1 MKPNVPELLLVLY
14 IFLPFNN
21 GALIASVLLGQIQAI
36 HTARRAEKK
45 LNLDL
50 DLDLE
55 NDTDEALKDFLVA
68 LWFNPTNATA
78 YAYLGLL
85 KPHLGL
91 LNHPRD
97 NIFATSINDD
107 NDD

>member
-14 IFLPFNN
+14 IFLPIND
-21 GALIASVLLGQIQAI
+21 ALIASVLLGQIQAI

-45 LNLDL
+45 L

-55 NDTDEALKDFLVA
+55 NDTDQALRDFLVA
-68 LWFNPTNATA
+68 FWFNPVNATA

-85 KPHLGL
+85 RPHL
-91 LNHPRD
+91 
-97 NIFATSINDD
+97 TSINDD

>member
-21 GALIASVLLGQIQAI
+21 GALIASVLLGQIQSI

-50 DLDLE
+50 DLDLDLE
-55 NDTDEALKDFLVA
+55 NDTDEVLKDFLVA

-85 KPHLGL
+85 RPHLGVF
-91 LNHPRD
+91 NHP
-97 NIFATSINDD
+97 NS
-107 NDD
+107 